1 MKNFILWL
9 ARLFTVGFVGLSASV
24 ALALPSPADIDK
36 AVGAGQF
43 SQAESMLREVIAEK
57 PQSAK
62 AHYQLA
68 QVLDRQS
75 RYADAKKEL
84 VRAREIDPTLK
95 FAASAERFNEL
106 FDKTSAAAAGAGST
120 RAGGVVSSGL
130 QAPPPAAG
138 SAVPASSGA
147 SASASAGASGS
158 QGVSINYILIGVGIL
173 GLLAL
178 VLWRVS
184 QSSQRQAPAA
194 YGMTPAPAGGA
205 VGGGVGSQFGPGPGA
220 YPYGGAPAGGGSTM
234 TGAVVGG
241 LAGVAAGYALSKA
254 LDGDHHSSAQSSMQP
269 GGQSNQFEPIAP
281 PAAPQDFGSFDSG
294 SGSGWDDRGSS
305 GGDFSG
311 GDGGD
316 W

>member
-1 MKNFILWL
+1 MKNFVLWL

-106 FDKTSAAAAGAGST
+106 FDKTSAAAAGAGTT
-120 RAGGVVSSGL
+120 RSGGVVSSGL
-130 QAPPPAAG
+130 QAPPPATV
-138 SAVPASSGA
+138 SAVPASSG
-147 SASASAGASGS
+147 ASASAGASGS
-158 QGVSINYILIGVGIL
+158 QGVSMNYILIGVGIL

-184 QSSQRQAPAA
+184 QSSQRQAAA
-194 YGMTPAPAGGA
+194 GYGMTPAPAA
-205 VGGGVGSQFGPGPGA
+205 GGGVAPQFGPGQGA

-269 GGQSNQFEPIAP
+269 GGQSNQYEPIAP

-294 SGSGWDDRGSS
+294 SGSGWDDSGSS

>member
-1 MKNFILWL
+1 MKNLVLWL
-9 ARLFTVGFVGLSASV
+9 ARLFTIGFIGLSASV

-36 AVGAGQF
+36 AVGAGQY

-120 RAGGVVSSGL
+120 RSGGVVSSGL
-130 QAPPPAAG
+130 QAPPPATV

-147 SASASAGASGS
+147 SASGS
-158 QGVSINYILIGVGIL
+158 QGISMNYILIGVGIL

-184 QSSQRQAPAA
+184 QSSQRQAPTAF
-194 YGMTPAPAGGA
+194 GMTPAPAGGA
-205 VGGGVGSQFGPGPGA
+205 VGGGVGTQFGPGPGA

-269 GGQSNQFEPIAP
+269 GQSSQYEPIAP

-294 SGSGWDDRGSS
+294 SGSGWDDSGSA

>member
-1 MKNFILWL
+1 MKNLVLWL
-9 ARLFTVGFVGLSASV
+9 ARLFTIGFIGLSASV

-36 AVGAGQF
+36 AVGAGQY

-95 FAASAERFNEL
+95 FAASSERFNEL

-120 RAGGVVSSGL
+120 RSGGVVSSGL
-130 QAPPPAAG
+130 QAPPPATV

-147 SASASAGASGS
+147 SASGS
-158 QGVSINYILIGVGIL
+158 QGISMNNILIGVGIL

-184 QSSQRQAPAA
+184 QSSQRQAPTAF
-194 YGMTPAPAGGA
+194 GMTPAPAGGA
-205 VGGGVGSQFGPGPGA
+205 ARPARARVLRRASSRRPCVRNQRGVSGPHH
-220 YPYGGAPAGGGSTM
+220 APASRKAV
-234 TGAVVGG
+234 GASDRK
-241 LAGVAAGYALSKA
+241 LSSWA
-254 LDGDHHSSAQSSMQP
+254 RACSLLIRA
-269 GGQSNQFEPIAP
+269 
-281 PAAPQDFGSFDSG
+281 
-294 SGSGWDDRGSS
+294 
-305 GGDFSG
+305 
-311 GDGGD
+311 
-316 W
+316 